1 MRAPD
6 VALVARARGIAM
18 HFLTRPVLDAL
29 AGAGD
34 LAGLD
39 REIRR
44 LGCDLDPIGENIDI
58 AAVDR
63 AIGRTAQR
71 HLRTLVR
78 WQTRRPGVLDV
89 FVASLDRRAL
99 RALIRGAVQGAPP
112 AARLDGLL
120 PTPLLPQ
127 RVLVDLAREA
137 SAAAVV
143 SALERLRHPGVA
155 DLLPLVRQAQP
166 DLLPIEAALLRG
178 FAARA
183 RAAAAKTDRHLR
195 QYVGELVD
203 SGNLHN
209 ALLVAGSPHDL
220 ATDAYFIEGGRWLS
234 QEAFVAAARSTS
246 RDAAAASLRAT
257 LIASPLA
264 SLPLIAGDAASL
276 ERAFLIDALRRYS
289 GAARC
294 EPLSSAF
301 LLAVLLRLDVQGRD
315 LRTIAWG
322 AVFDSPPGRRRQ
334 ELMTPP

>member
-6 VALVARARGIAM
+6 VALVARARGIAI
-18 HFLTRPVLDAL
+18 HFLTRPVLDAV
-29 AGAGD
+29 AGAVD
-34 LAGLD
+34 LAGLERD
-39 REIRR
+39 IRR

-71 HLRTLVR
+71 HVRTLAR
-78 WQTRRPGVLDV
+78 WQTRAGVLDV

-112 AARLDGLL
+112 GARLDGLL
-120 PTPLLPQ
+120 PTPLLPE

-143 SALERLRHPGVA
+143 KTLVRLRYPGAA
-155 DLLPLVRQAQP
+155 DLLPMVSQAQP

-183 RAAAAKTDRHLR
+183 RAAAAQNDRYLR
-195 QYVGELVD
+195 QYVSELVD

-220 ATDAYFIEGGRWLS
+220 TADTYFIGGGRWLS
-234 QEAFVAAARSTS
+234 REAFVVAAGSTS
-246 RDAAAASLRAT
+246 RDAAAASLRAA
-257 LIASPLA
+257 LLASPLA
-264 SLPLIAGDAASL
+264 SLPLIAGDAAGL
-276 ERAFLIDALRRYS
+276 ERAFLVDALRRYS
-289 GAARC
+289 GAARR
-294 EPLSSAF
+294 EPLSSAL
-301 LLAVLLRLDVQGRD
+301 LLAVLLRLDVQSRD

-322 AVFDSPPGRRRQ
+322 AVFDAPPGRRRQ
-334 ELMTPP
+334 ELMTSP

>member
-6 VALVARARGIAM
+6 VALVARARGIAL

-34 LAGLD
+34 LAALD
-39 REIRR
+39 RDIRR

-63 AIGRTAQR
+63 AIGRTALR
-71 HLRTLVR
+71 HVRTLAR
-78 WQTRRPGVLDV
+78 WQTRPGVLDV

-112 AARLDGLL
+112 GARLDGLL
-120 PTPLLPQ
+120 PTPLLPE

-143 SALERLRHPGVA
+143 KTLVRLRYPGAA
-155 DLLPLVRQAQP
+155 DLLPMVSQAQP

-183 RAAAAKTDRHLR
+183 RAAAAQNDRHLR
-195 QYVGELVD
+195 QYVSELVD

-209 ALLVAGSPHDL
+209 ALLVTGGPSDFSAD
-220 ATDAYFIEGGRWLS
+220 TYFIEGGRWLPR
-234 QEAFVAAARSTS
+234 EAFVAAAGATP
-246 RDAAAASLRAT
+246 RDAAAALLRTT

-264 SLPLIAGDAASL
+264 SLPLIAGDAAGL
-276 ERAFLIDALRRYS
+276 ERAFLVDALRRYS
-289 GAARC
+289 RAARC

-301 LLAVLLRLDVQGRD
+301 LLAVLLRLDVQSRD

-322 AVFDSPPGRRRQ
+322 AVFDAPPGRRRQ
-334 ELMTPP
+334 SLMTPP